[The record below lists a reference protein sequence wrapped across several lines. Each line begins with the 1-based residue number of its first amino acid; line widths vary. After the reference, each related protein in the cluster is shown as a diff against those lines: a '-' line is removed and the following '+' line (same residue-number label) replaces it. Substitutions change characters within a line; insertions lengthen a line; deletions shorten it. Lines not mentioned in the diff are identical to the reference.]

1 MPAVAAGSAVTSSTS
16 SAPFR
21 EGLFREGPDGPVL
34 LGGRCTRCGRVSFP
48 ASDRCLQCRGQD
60 IEAVELGRDAEL
72 LCATTVHMPNRHFP
86 PGHAVGFV
94 ALPPGVRLFTQLRP
108 VDGKPFRSGMP
119 MQLEI
124 APMWREDDT
133 DVLAYRFV
141 PA

>member
-1 MPAVAAGSAVTSSTS
+1 MPAVAAGSAATPSTSST
-16 SAPFR
+16 PFR

-34 LGGRCTRCGRVSFP
+34 LGGRCTGCGRVSFP
-48 ASDRCLQCRGQD
+48 EPDVCLGCRGRD
-60 IEAVELGRDAEL
+60 VETVELGGAAEL
-72 LCATTVHMPNRHFP
+72 LCATTVHLPNRHFP

-94 ALPPGVRLFTQLRP
+94 VLPPGVRLFTQLRP

-124 APMWREDDT
+124 APLCRKGDT